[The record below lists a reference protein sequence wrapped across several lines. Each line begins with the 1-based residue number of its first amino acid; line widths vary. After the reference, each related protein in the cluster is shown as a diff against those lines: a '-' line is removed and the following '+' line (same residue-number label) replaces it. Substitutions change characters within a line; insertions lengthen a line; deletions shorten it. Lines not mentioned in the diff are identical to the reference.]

1 MLRSRSA
8 PSPSTSASSN
18 HDSNHDPY
26 DLDRFCS
33 EQRNDYARALNEIRN
48 GSKRSCWMWYCL
60 PTAPWVV
67 NGVERGSWTNKRYAL
82 RDLSPNELLGFDAAQ
97 AYLKYTNFGVN
108 LRSNYLNLVVAI
120 VEQFEQGITC
130 KQLMGSLDAP
140 KLKSNLELFRNV
152 TDNGYDIEIHNVCN
166 KALLLLDSEKNGNR
180 KGHGNHGGGGG
191 GGGFSGKGSGKSSDK
206 GKGKQREITNFFTKT
221 KEDSSDSDED
231 EGRKKSKRKDSKK
244 NNNES
249 EDEDL

>member
-1 MLRSRSA
+1 
-8 PSPSTSASSN
+8 
-18 HDSNHDPY
+18 
-26 DLDRFCS
+26 
-33 EQRNDYARALNEIRN
+33 
-48 GSKRSCWMWYCL
+48 MWYCL

-67 NGVERGSWTNKRYAL
+67 NGIERGSWTNKRYAL

-191 GGGFSGKGSGKSSDK
+191 GGFSGKSSGK
-206 GKGKQREITNFFTKT
+206 GKGKQREITKFFTKT
-221 KEDSSDSDED
+221 KEDSDSDED

-244 NNNES
+244 NN
-249 EDEDL
+249 

>member
-8 PSPSTSASSN
+8 PTPSTSASSN
-18 HDSNHDPY
+18 HDQRDPY

-152 TDNGYDIEIHNVCN
+152 TDNGYDTEIHNVCN

-191 GGGFSGKGSGKSSDK
+191 GGGFSGKGSGK
-206 GKGKQREITNFFTKT
+206 GKGKQREITKFFTKT

-249 EDEDL
+249 EEEDL